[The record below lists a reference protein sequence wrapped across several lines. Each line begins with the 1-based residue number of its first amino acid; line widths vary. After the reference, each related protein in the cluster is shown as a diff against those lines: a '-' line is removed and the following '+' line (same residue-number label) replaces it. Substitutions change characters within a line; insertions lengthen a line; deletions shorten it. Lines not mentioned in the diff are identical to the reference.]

1 LETDEWED
9 FPEKLRIPIDMH
21 NKDRED
27 GADDDSRP
35 HTDESKVPILD
46 I

>member
-9 FPEKLRIPIDMH
+9 FPEKLSLKIDMH

-27 GADDDSRP
+27 CGDDDSRP
-35 HTDESKVPILD
+35 QTDESRLPIQD
-46 I
+46 T